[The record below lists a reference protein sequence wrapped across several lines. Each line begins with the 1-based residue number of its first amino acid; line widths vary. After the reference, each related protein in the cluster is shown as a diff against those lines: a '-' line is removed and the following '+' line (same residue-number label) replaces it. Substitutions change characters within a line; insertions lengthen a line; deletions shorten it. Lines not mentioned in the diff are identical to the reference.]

1 MSSFNVDARI
11 VVKLE
16 YDLAVRVGEYLLNSG
31 TEDKQILALG
41 HRLVKVDEPVEEASR
56 FPVRQ
61 QASQKFPYEKAYSSV
76 GESKFYKP
84 RRPSMDFSH
93 DDDEDNG

>member
-16 YDLAVRVGEYLLNSG
+16 YDLAIRVGEYLLNSG

-41 HRLVKVDEPVEEASR
+41 HRLVKVDEPEEPNR
-56 FPVRQ
+56 MM
-61 QASQKFPYEKAYSSV
+61 QKFPCEKSYSDS
-76 GESKFYKP
+76 GESRFYKP
-84 RRPSMDFSH
+84 RRTMQEYMQQTHS
-93 DDDEDNG
+93 DE

>member
-41 HRLVKVDEPVEEASR
+41 HRLVKADEPVEEINKFSAR
-56 FPVRQ
+56 TAV
-61 QASQKFPYEKAYSSV
+61 QKYPYERSPV
-76 GESKFYKP
+76 TGERENLSKFYKP
-84 RRPSMDFSH
+84 RRPTMEYSSS
-93 DDDEDNG
+93 DDID

>member
-41 HRLVKVDEPVEEASR
+41 HRLVKVDEPVEDH
-56 FPVRQ
+56 PPRQ
-61 QASQKFPYEKAYSSV
+61 AVQKFPHEKSFMGA
-76 GESKFYKP
+76 SKFYKRSSP
-84 RRPSMDFSH
+84 ISFEHES
-93 DDDEDNG
+93 DDD

>member
-16 YDLAVRVGEYLLNSG
+16 YDLAIRVGEYLLNSG

-41 HRLVKVDEPVEEASR
+41 HRLVKVDEPEEPNRVSNR
-56 FPVRQ
+56 M
-61 QASQKFPYEKAYSSV
+61 QKFPYEKPYGDS
-76 GESKFYKP
+76 GESKFY
-84 RRPSMDFSH
+84 RPQRSMREYMQSQSNEAF
-93 DDDEDNG
+93 EE